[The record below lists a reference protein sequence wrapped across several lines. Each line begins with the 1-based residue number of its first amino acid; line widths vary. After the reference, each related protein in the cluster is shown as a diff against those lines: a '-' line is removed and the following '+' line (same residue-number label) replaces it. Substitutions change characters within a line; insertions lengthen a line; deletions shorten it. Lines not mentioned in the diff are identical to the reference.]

1 MEISM
6 QDYEKYCTEFP
17 LIKQHDF
24 SKYHKVA
31 RQTIWRKIMNGKL
44 DFVKLEFLSLKTG
57 EKNIIRYIVY
67 NNRAKNISF
76 RRPNWGLT
84 DEELNKK

>member
-1 MEISM
+1 
-6 QDYEKYCTEFP
+6 
-17 LIKQHDF
+17 
-24 SKYHKVA
+24 
-31 RQTIWRKIMNGKL
+31 MNGKL